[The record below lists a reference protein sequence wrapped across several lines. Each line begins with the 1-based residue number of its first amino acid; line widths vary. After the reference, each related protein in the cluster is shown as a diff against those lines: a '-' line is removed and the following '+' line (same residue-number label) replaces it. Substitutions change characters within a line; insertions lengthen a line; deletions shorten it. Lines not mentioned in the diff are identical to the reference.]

1 MIGRIG
7 MSAAA
12 LAVAVACAQGGVVV
26 KGGDG
31 RFALERDGKPY
42 FVKGAGGGVT
52 GLRIVGRGWAD
63 KLKAIEEKERA
74 AGRNAT
80 ALEVLRDRLKM
91 QSVFGKGPKDVRIT
105 GQKDV
110 EAYLIEFTI
119 EATLAEAA
127 SKDTETK

>member
-1 MIGRIG
+1 
-7 MSAAA
+7 
-12 LAVAVACAQGGVVV
+12 
-26 KGGDG
+26 
-31 RFALERDGKPY
+31 
-42 FVKGAGGGVT
+42 VT

-74 AGRNAT
+74 AGRNST

-91 QSVFGKGPKDVRIT
+91 QSVFGKGPRDVRIT